1 MPVRCEVEVRDFSS
15 TGSRTVGLVLFV
27 VAFVAIAAGLG
38 FAAPQFTTAAPTSAL
53 PIDQP
58 DRRMP
63 DDPSYVPREL
73 QARQLK
79 RLREEHQKQVYSD
92 AARLVQLATAL
103 KQQVQKGDK
112 VSMDAIKDVDEI
124 GKLAKRVSD
133 RIKTQ

>member
-1 MPVRCEVEVRDFSS
+1 VRDFSRI
-15 TGSRTVGLVLFV
+15 GSRVMGMGVVLFAVALGTMAARVGL
-27 VAFVAIAAGLG
+27 
-38 FAAPQFTTAAPTSAL
+38 AAPQFGTAAPAPQAIESL
-53 PIDQP
+53 DHS
-58 DRRMP
+58 RVP

-79 RLREEHQKQVYSD
+79 RLREEHQKQVFSD

-112 VSMDAIKDVDEI
+112 VSMDAMKDVDEI

>member
-1 MPVRCEVEVRDFSS
+1 MA
-15 TGSRTVGLVLFV
+15 FV
-27 VAFVAIAAGLG
+27 FAFVAL
-38 FAAPQFTTAAPTSAL
+38 AAPQFNPTNNPPPAL
-53 PIDQP
+53 PIDQL
-58 DRRMP
+58 DRARGA
-63 DDPSYVPREL
+63 DDPSYVPREM

-79 RLREEHQKQVYSD
+79 RLREEHQKEVFSD

-112 VSMDAIKDVDEI
+112 VTVDALKDVDEI